1 MTKSFGV
8 VLVSHVEELAAG
20 LYKLVKE
27 GAPETSVT
35 YTGGTDEGNVGSS
48 FDKIM
53 KAVNDNEADDIYA
66 FYDLGSA
73 KMTLEM
79 VSEMSD
85 KNIEIVDCAFIE
97 GAYTAGALIQSD
109 NKKEV
114 IDEQLKPLIIK

>member
-8 VLVSHVEELAAG
+8 VLVSHVEELAFG

-27 GAPETSVT
+27 GAADTSVT
-35 YTGGTDEGNVGSS
+35 YTGGTDEGGVGSS

-85 KNIEIVDCAFIE
+85 KNIEIMDCAFIE